1 MSLGAKRPDWTG
13 LQNTNPARAS
23 ALSSV
28 QSGMPPPPTRPA
40 HRDSSL
46 PPVRSSQSQ
55 SSTSTK
61 VGISSSSSRAYSRP
75 STAEGSP
82 SVITSA
88 SGSSSGGSRDR
99 AEVTPWEFQSLIEER
114 DDAGADAGK
123 EKDKEDRED
132 RQYGITKEVA
142 VGYERDRAARARS
155 MTTTTT
161 APSVRSRSSSA
172 ALRLGT
178 GPVEEVTPWEV
189 QALPEEVEDVGVG
202 VGAAEE
208 GLRME
213 NGRTDKGHV
222 VEVGS
227 AADHFSLVFTMCI
240 SSSNILHC

>member
-1 MSLGAKRPDWTG
+1 
-13 LQNTNPARAS
+13 
-23 ALSSV
+23 
-28 QSGMPPPPTRPA
+28 MPPPPTRPA

-55 SSTSTK
+55 SSTSAK
-61 VGISSSSSRAYSRP
+61 VGIGSSSSRAYSRP
-75 STAEGSP
+75 STPEGSP

-155 MTTTTT
+155 MTASTSTLTTTMT
-161 APSVRSRSSSA
+161 APSVHSRSSSA

-208 GLRME
+208 GLRVE